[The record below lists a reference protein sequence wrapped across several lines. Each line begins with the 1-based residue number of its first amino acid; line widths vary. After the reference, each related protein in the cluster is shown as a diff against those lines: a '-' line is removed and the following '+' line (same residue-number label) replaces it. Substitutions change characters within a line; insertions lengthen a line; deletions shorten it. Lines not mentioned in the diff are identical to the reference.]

1 MEHYGP
7 NQPHARFKF
16 NGKEDGKIYTVQDED
31 KINKK
36 KSATECKY
44 PPFYQLLLADKSAS
58 FVLSAFFQ
66 AIFSDIYLSPYKTFY
81 AWYKNS
87 QASVGWS
94 SLREIKCRVAGEPPG
109 LGNQKV

>member
-44 PPFYQLLLADKSAS
+44 PPFFQLFLADKSAS
-58 FVLSAFFQ
+58 FCFSASCRAILSN
-66 AIFSDIYLSPYKTFY
+66 IYLSPYKTFY
-81 AWYKNS
+81 AWYKTS
-87 QASVGWS
+87 QASVGRS
-94 SLREIKCRVAGEPPG
+94 SLREIKCWVAGEPPG
-109 LGNQKV
+109 PGN